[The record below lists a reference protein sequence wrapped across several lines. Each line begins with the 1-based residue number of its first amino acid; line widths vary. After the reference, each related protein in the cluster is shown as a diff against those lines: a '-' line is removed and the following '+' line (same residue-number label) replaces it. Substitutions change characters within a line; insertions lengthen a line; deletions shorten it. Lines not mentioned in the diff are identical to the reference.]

1 MCLLP
6 GWTETRD
13 VWWSAVVVAA
23 ADPDVVDDGAHDHDA
38 AEGDQHPHH
47 RVNSHEGGHQEPLG
61 LLQQVGVRVYVRSL
75 VHPRQG
81 EYVLQHIKTILRY
94 NRRFSFLVSRLMRL
108 E

>member
-13 VWWSAVVVAA
+13 VCWWSAVVGAA

-47 RVNSHEGGHQEPLG
+47 RVHSNEGGHQEPLG

-81 EYVLQHIKTILRY
+81 EYVLQHIKTILR
-94 NRRFSFLVSRLMRL
+94 FSFLDSRALRL